1 VHRTAG
7 QIITLEGGFDNVKV
21 YGASN
26 ASIPQAYFNMQKK
39 LLNFKME
46 IPKLRLSSAYKLK
59 GNFYVDQGHSQMM
72 SFSKKREFPQIYFHK
87 ECHKVH

>member
-1 VHRTAG
+1 MNEIKVHRTAG

-46 IPKLRLSSAYKLK
+46 IPKLRLSSSYRLK
-59 GNFYVDQGHSQMM
+59 GKFLCHSEPFIDDHNKMCP
-72 SFSKKREFPQIYFHK
+72 KKTINE
-87 ECHKVH
+87 